1 MARLDGKVAII
12 TGASSGIGEAA
23 ARRFAAEGAKLVL
36 AARRPAELERVT
48 DELGGETAFLAGDVR
63 DEAYAEALV
72 ALAVERFGGLDI
84 AFNNAGA
91 VGVSGPLTGLAAEDW
106 DWTIA
111 TNLTAAFYGAKHQA
125 AAMAAR
131 GGGSILFSSSFV
143 GAANGIPGM
152 GAYAAAKAGL
162 RGLVRTLA
170 VELGPQRVRANAL
183 IIGGTDTPASSA
195 RQPDAD
201 PGVQAW
207 MEQLHALKRLAEP
220 EEIAEM
226 ALLLASD
233 AASFVTG
240 GAIAVD
246 GGASITKT

>member
-1 MARLDGKVAII
+1 
-12 TGASSGIGEAA
+12 
-23 ARRFAAEGAKLVL
+23 
-36 AARRPAELERVT
+36 
-48 DELGGETAFLAGDVR
+48 
-63 DEAYAEALV
+63 
-72 ALAVERFGGLDI
+72 
-84 AFNNAGA
+84 
-91 VGVSGPLTGLAAEDW
+91 
-106 DWTIA
+106 
-111 TNLTAAFYGAKHQA
+111 
-125 AAMAAR
+125 MAAR

-162 RGLVRTLA
+162 LGLVRTLA
-170 VELGPQRVRANAL
+170 VELGPQRIRANAL
-183 IIGGTDTPASSA
+183 IIGGTDTPASAA

-226 ALLLASD
+226 ALFLASD

-240 GAIAVD
+240 SAIAVD

>member
-23 ARRFAAEGAKLVL
+23 ARRFAAEGARLVL
-36 AARRPAELERVT
+36 AARRE
-48 DELGGETAFLAGDVR
+48 DELRRVADEIGDAAILAGDVR

-72 ALAVERFGGLDI
+72 ALATERFGGLDI
-84 AFNNAGA
+84 AFNNAGS
-91 VGVSGPLTGLAAEDW
+91 VGASGPLTALSADDWAA
-106 DWTIA
+106 TIA

-131 GGGSILFSSSFV
+131 GGSILFSSSFV

-162 RGLVRTLA
+162 LGLVRTLA

-183 IIGGTDTPASSA
+183 IIGGTDTPASAA
-195 RQPDAD
+195 RQPGAD

-220 EEIAEM
+220 DEIAEM
-226 ALLLASD
+226 ALFLATD
-233 AASFVTG
+233 AAGFVTG
-240 GAIAVD
+240 AAIAVD

>member
-23 ARRFAAEGAKLVL
+23 ARRFAAEGARLVL
-36 AARRPAELERVT
+36 AARRPAELERVA
-48 DELGGETAFLAGDVR
+48 DDVGGDAVFLAGDVR

-72 ALAVERFGGLDI
+72 ALAADRFGGLDI

-91 VGVSGPLTGLAAEDW
+91 VGASGPLSGLCAEDW
-106 DWTIA
+106 DWAIA

-162 RGLVRTLA
+162 IGLVRTLA
-170 VELGPQRVRANAL
+170 VELGPQRIRANAL
-183 IIGGTDTPASSA
+183 IIGGTDTPASAA

-226 ALLLASD
+226 ALFLASD

>member
-23 ARRFAAEGAKLVL
+23 ARRFAVEGAKLVL
-36 AARRPAELERVT
+36 AARRRAELERVA
-48 DELGGETAFLAGDVR
+48 DELGGAVAILAGDVR

-72 ALAVERFGGLDI
+72 ALAVDRFGGLDI

-91 VGVSGPLTGLAAEDW
+91 VGTAGPLTGLAAEDW

-162 RGLVRTLA
+162 LGLVRTLA

-183 IIGGTDTPASSA
+183 VIGGTDTPASAA
-195 RQPDAD
+195 RQPDTD

-226 ALLLASD
+226 ALFLASD

>member
-23 ARRFAAEGAKLVL
+23 ARRFAAEGASLVL
-36 AARRPAELERVT
+36 AARRPAELERVAS
-48 DELGGETAFLAGDVR
+48 ELGGDIAILPGDVR
-63 DEAYAEALV
+63 NEAYARALV
-72 ALAVERFGGLDI
+72 ELAIERFGRLDI

-91 VGVSGPLTGLAAEDW
+91 VGTAGPLTDLTAEDW

-162 RGLVRTLA
+162 LGLVRTLA
-170 VELGPQRVRANAL
+170 VELGPRQVRANAL
-183 IIGGTDTPASSA
+183 IIGGTDTPASAA

-226 ALLLASD
+226 ALFLASD
-233 AASFVTG
+233 ASSFVTG
-240 GAIAVD
+240 AALAVD

>member
-12 TGASSGIGEAA
+12 TGASSGIGEAT
-23 ARRFAAEGAKLVL
+23 ARRFAAEGARLVL
-36 AARRPAELERVT
+36 AARRENELRRVA
-48 DELGGETAFLAGDVR
+48 DEIRDAAILAGDVR

-72 ALAVERFGGLDI
+72 ALATERFGGLDI
-84 AFNNAGA
+84 AFNNAGS
-91 VGVSGPLTGLAAEDW
+91 VGASGPLTALSAEDW
-106 DWTIA
+106 AATIA

-152 GAYAAAKAGL
+152 GAYAGAKAGL
-162 RGLVRTLA
+162 LGLVRTLA

-183 IIGGTDTPASSA
+183 IIGGTDTPASAA
-195 RQPDAD
+195 RQPGAD

-220 EEIAEM
+220 DEIAEM
-226 ALLLASD
+226 ALFLATD
-233 AASFVTG
+233 AAGFVTG
-240 GAIAVD
+240 AAIAVD

>member
-1 MARLDGKVAII
+1 MAELEGKVAII

-23 ARRFAAEGAKLVL
+23 ARRFVAAGAKLVL
-36 AARRPAELERVT
+36 AARRKEELRRVA
-48 DELGGETAFLAGDVR
+48 DELGGDAAILAGDVR

-91 VGVSGPLTGLAAEDW
+91 VGVAGPLTGLAAGDW

-125 AAMAAR
+125 AAMAGR

-162 RGLVRTLA
+162 LGLVRTLA

-183 IIGGTDTPASSA
+183 IIGGTDTPASAA

-201 PGVQAW
+201 AGVQAW

-220 EEIAEM
+220 REIAEM
-226 ALLLASD
+226 ALFLASD

-240 GAIAVD
+240 ATMAVD